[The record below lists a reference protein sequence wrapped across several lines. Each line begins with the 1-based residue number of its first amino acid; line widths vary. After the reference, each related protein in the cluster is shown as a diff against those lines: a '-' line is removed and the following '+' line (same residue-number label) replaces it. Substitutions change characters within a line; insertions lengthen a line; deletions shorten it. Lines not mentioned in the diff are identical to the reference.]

1 MVDRH
6 ISPQLAVQESIIVS
20 TGGGVTAK
28 LLEEEGNSRLMTLV
42 SKVSYPAK
50 LRWAGL
56 RATLSPHNDP
66 VYAL

>member
-1 MVDRH
+1 M
-6 ISPQLAVQESIIVS
+6 S

-50 LRWAGL
+50 LRWASMW
-56 RATLSPHNDP
+56 ATFSPHNDP
-66 VYAL
+66 VYSLQVPA